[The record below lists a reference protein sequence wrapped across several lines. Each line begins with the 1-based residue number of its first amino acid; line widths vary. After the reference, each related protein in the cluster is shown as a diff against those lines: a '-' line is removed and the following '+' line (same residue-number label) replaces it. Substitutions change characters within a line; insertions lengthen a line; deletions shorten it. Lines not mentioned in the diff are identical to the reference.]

1 MDALEAGVIYQG
13 PDLDQPDPYCCVPTS
28 ASMACD
34 AATGGKK
41 RPAVEA
47 LRKATTVAHPYGISY
62 SAIAHATAEVAN
74 VPSEARYGL
83 SRSQVVALASSGRPF
98 CISIDCSVT
107 RYTARR
113 TGTFTGGHTIYGPP
127 MSYSNWPG
135 GSDCGCEKDTSTRHS
150 EFRMQDPGTYS
161 VGFVQWSAE
170 LLFRAAEARTGGNGI
185 NVLVFPDTTD
195 VYRAVIEAG
204 WVRSKP
210 TTESAKVRRVE
221 AGDRPRHIRR
231 FVTGEAWFRPDGGRS
246 TAWAELWAGGYFRG
260 DHLGAANVAAP

>member
-1 MDALEAGVIYQG
+1 VEAGVIYQG

-62 SAIAHATAEVAN
+62 SAIAHATAAVAN

-107 RYTARR
+107 VNTVRR
-113 TGTFTGGHTIYGPP
+113 TGSFTGGHTIYGPP
-127 MSYSNWPG
+127 RNYSVWPG
-135 GSDCGCEKDTSTRHS
+135 GETCACNKRTTQRHS

-170 LLFRAAEARTGGNGI
+170 LLFRAAESRTGGNGI
-185 NVLVFPDTTD
+185 NVLVFPDTTE
-195 VYRAVIEAG
+195 VYRKVVEAH
-204 WVRSKP
+204 WVREKP
-210 TTESAKVRRVE
+210 TTESKRLRRVE
-221 AGDRPRHIRR
+221 VGDRPRHVDK
-231 FVTGEAWFRPDGGRS
+231 FVTGEAWFRADGGRS
-246 TAWAELWAGGYFRG
+246 TAWAELAGGGYSRG
-260 DHLGAANVAAP
+260 DHLGVANVARP